1 MRSMVASPDAVTHAG
16 SSRAHGDGASEAMA
30 CPRTGAPATF
40 ACTVHCAD
48 HAKDSQI
55 AKAPTVPMLPIM
67 VVWPVIV
74 RLESSDEHTYE
85 IQSLMHTSYAVV
97 RLKNKQKYSYT

>member
-16 SSRAHGDGASEAMA
+16 SRRAHGDGASEAMA

-67 VVWPVIV
+67 PVWPVIV
-74 RLESSDEHTYE
+74 RPEPTPRARVAAPGELRTREKRPTQDRNTV
-85 IQSLMHTSYAVV
+85 QLG
-97 RLKNKQKYSYT
+97 K